1 MNQSHVMVGL
11 GYQAKGVYQFMRTRI
26 SARQPLGTAEL
37 QAGLCLFYLFVH
49 LFFGSL
55 EASMLLMG

>member
-1 MNQSHVMVGL
+1 MVGL